1 MGSSYRESGMKK
13 IRLAY
18 FSHDSISEGVGRSQI
33 LSLCREL
40 SIAGVEVNLFSFE
53 KIPPSLELENLVASS
68 SIRWTWFPFVN
79 GGNFPAIS
87 RINTLRKVKGDFDV
101 IHARGDLP
109 AFAAVLRN
117 QEPVLWDIRSL
128 WTEQKKV
135 LNPKR
140 FNILARTII
149 ELMNQFTSRRV
160 SAYNTLTNAITETI
174 KAKYPRLPLNHSVVS
189 TCVDTKLFTLEPH
202 LPKISLGLL
211 SGSFNSIYDSR
222 LIREFNQY
230 VIEHFGHKILWI
242 RGLESSD
249 QKKDLGQQETI
260 TSNYDEV
267 SRFIKHSSYGICIC
281 RNDLGDSLKAAMPTK
296 IAEFLSVGR
305 PVIVNSLLGD
315 VKELLVQN
323 NVAVTL
329 DSESDIPT
337 AAQQLIRLI
346 SDPTMPFRSRK
357 VAEEH
362 LSLKYATQEYLSVY
376 RSIAVR

>member
-1 MGSSYRESGMKK
+1 MKK

-40 SIAGVEVNLFSFE
+40 AIAGVEVNLFTFE
-53 KIPPSLELENLVASS
+53 KIPPSLDLENLVANS
-68 SIRWTWFPFVN
+68 SIHWKWFPFKN
-79 GGNFPAIS
+79 GGTFPAIS

-135 LNPKR
+135 LNPR
-140 FNILARTII
+140 QFNVFARTIL
-149 ELMNQFTSRRV
+149 ESMNQFTSRRV
-160 SAYNTLTNAITETI
+160 SAYNTLTNAITEVI
-174 KAKYPRLPLNHSVVS
+174 RDKYPRLPLIHSVVS

-202 LPKISLGLL
+202 FPKIPLGLL
-211 SGSFNSIYDSR
+211 SGTFNSIYNSQ
-222 LIREFNQY
+222 LIREFNHY
-230 VIEHFGHKILWI
+230 VMKHFGHKILWI
-242 RGLESSD
+242 RGFESSD
-249 QKKDLGQQETI
+249 QTKDLGQQEI
-260 TSNYDEV
+260 ISSSYDDV
-267 SRFIKHSSYGICIC
+267 ARFVAQSSYGISIC

-315 VKELLVQN
+315 VKELLIKK
-323 NVAVTL
+323 NVAVAL
-329 DSESDIPT
+329 DSQSDIPT
-337 AAQQLIRLI
+337 AALQLMILI
-346 SDPTMPFRSRK
+346 SDPTTPSRCRQL
-357 VAEEH
+357 AEKTF
-362 LSLKYATQEYLSVY
+362 SLKYATKQFISLYE
-376 RSIAVR
+376 SIART